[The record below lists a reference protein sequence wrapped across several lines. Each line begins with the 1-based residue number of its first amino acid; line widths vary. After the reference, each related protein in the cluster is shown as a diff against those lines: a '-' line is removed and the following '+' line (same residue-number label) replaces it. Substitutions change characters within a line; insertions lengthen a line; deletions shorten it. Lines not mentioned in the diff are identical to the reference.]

1 MIYDICLSL
10 SDLFHS
16 LGRSLDPSMLLQM
29 ASFCSF
35 LWRSSI
41 PLYICT
47 TVSFCIHL
55 PMDTGCFHVLV
66 TVNSVVMNTGMHVS
80 FQIMS
85 TSEYMPRSGINAETL
100 GFSPDGACV
109 CVCVAFSHVWLFV
122 TPWTAAHQAPLSMG
136 IPRQDYWSRLPF
148 LPSGGLP
155 DPGIEPVFP
164 WSPALASRFFI
175 TALPEKPPNFS
186 SQMEFTGN
194 PRGRPYGQRFRP

>member
-66 TVNSVVMNTGMHVS
+66 TVNSVVKIWVHIS
-80 FQIMS
+80 FRNS
-85 TSEYMPRSGINAETL
+85 
-100 GFSPDGACV
+100 V
-109 CVCVAFSHVWLFV
+109 CYLAIYPEVELVDHLVGV
-122 TPWTAAHQAPLSMG
+122 ILS
-136 IPRQDYWSRLPF
+136 F
-148 LPSGGLP
+148 
-155 DPGIEPVFP
+155 
-164 WSPALASRFFI
+164 
-175 TALPEKPPNFS
+175 
-186 SQMEFTGN
+186 
-194 PRGRPYGQRFRP
+194 

>member
-29 ASFCSF
+29 ASFRSF
-35 LWRSSI
+35 LRRSSI

-109 CVCVAFSHVWLFV
+109 CVCVCVCCVQSCL
-122 TPWTAAHQAPLSMG
+122 TLCDPLDCS
-136 IPRQDYWSRLPF
+136 P
-148 LPSGGLP
+148 PS
-155 DPGIEPVFP
+155 
-164 WSPALASRFFI
+164 
-175 TALPEKPPNFS
+175 S
-186 SQMEFTGN
+186 SVHGN
-194 PRGRPYGQRFRP
+194 PQTRVLEQVAISSFRGSSRPRDRTRVSLVSCISKQILYHCITREAPKLQ